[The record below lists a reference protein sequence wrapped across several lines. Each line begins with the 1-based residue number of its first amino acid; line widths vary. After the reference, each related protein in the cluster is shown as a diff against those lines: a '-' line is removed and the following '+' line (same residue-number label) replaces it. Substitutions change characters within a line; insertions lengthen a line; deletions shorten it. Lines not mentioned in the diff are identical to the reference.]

1 VTSDAVPTKN
11 AGTVA
16 MTPGSRA
23 VAAAGCPRWPQRQ
36 TENEKRKKKSN
47 WGFELGG
54 KKKQ

>member
-1 VTSDAVPTKN
+1 
-11 AGTVA
+11 

-47 WGFELGG
+47 WGFEFGG